1 MGKKYTTI
9 LTLFVIIC
17 FLLSGCDRDEG
28 QNTGYGTMSLQ
39 VSANAN
45 VIELKPHANTRSNNS
60 TDSVVH
66 TRVEE
71 ESDFVPE
78 ILKSLY
84 IKKHRP
90 RPIQKQRLQKPVY
103 SNMNGIV

>member
-71 ESDFVPE
+71 ESDFVPDAGDFK
-78 ILKSLY
+78 IALY
-84 IKKHRP
+84 TNKI
-90 RPIQKQRLQKPVY
+90 IYPVLCRKCQEQ
-103 SNMNGIV
+103 VA